1 MIKKCD
7 ICNELYFVSDIYFLD
22 NGQTICDECILELIK
37 YKLEELER
45 LSSSLFADINNA
57 DIIIGDSLK
66 RDINEQFIIIRKSIA
81 DINKKLKNED

>member
-1 MIKKCD
+1 M
-7 ICNELYFVSDIYFLD
+7 
-22 NGQTICDECILELIK
+22 LELIK

-81 DINKKLKNED
+81 DINQKLKNED

>member
-1 MIKKCD
+1 M
-7 ICNELYFVSDIYFLD
+7 
-22 NGQTICDECILELIK
+22 LELIK